1 MVGSCH
7 EWRHAQK
14 DPGAQRWYCR
24 GVESGDGGDDVK
36 NGGLTMVSPSNMV
49 VKTHQKIEV
58 VGEPPAILLVKPL
71 FFALKPLKTQ
81 LPVGSPSQN
90 FRSRIPPIPQ
100 GKLKELQQRLVQ
112 QTWLG
117 ELLGFSAGTSDILW
131 LFYIAMV

>member
-1 MVGSCH
+1 VVGSCH

-49 VKTHQKIEV
+49 VKTHQKVEV

-90 FRSRIPPIPQ
+90 FRSRTADSARQAERAP
-100 GKLKELQQRLVQ
+100 
-112 QTWLG
+112 TA
-117 ELLGFSAGTSDILW
+117 AGTTDVAWRITWFFSRNFRYPLVI
-131 LFYIAMV
+131 